1 MNEEYLN
8 RMKSILKDKYDLYI
22 NALKEEPLRSIRLN
36 NINYDTFIK
45 NIDMDLEKIEYDI
58 DGYYLKNDKKYGNH
72 PYHHLGAFYFQEP
85 SAMMP
90 VNLYDFKGD
99 ELVLDLCASP
109 GGKSSQIARR
119 IPNGVLVSN
128 EIDKERS
135 NVLFQ
140 NLERM
145 SLSNVYITN
154 NSSFE
159 LAKTFPNTFDV
170 ILVDAPC
177 SGEGMM
183 RKDET
188 ARNMWSLENVNLCH
202 NRDIEILNNA
212 DKMLKRGGKLIYSTC
227 TFSPEEDCE
236 IVSYLTSLG
245 YKVLPIKE
253 EFYKFGEKG
262 FIDNTL
268 RIYPFNKGEGQF
280 MAILEKTN
288 ENSGS
293 FKKAKKI
300 IDKDQK
306 IVEKFIENNT
316 TLKVSELNI
325 VKYKNR
331 YYLDI
336 LNVDNKNLNVKNLG
350 VELGEVV
357 KDRFEPFH
365 HFYKALGKYFKNKV
379 ELSVLDPRV
388 DHYLK
393 GEEIICE
400 TPSGY
405 GVIIIDNNVLGGF
418 KATNNHLK
426 NHYPKGLRNTKLYY
440 ED

>member
-36 NINYDTFIK
+36 NINYNTFIK

-58 DGYYLKNDKKYGNH
+58 DGYYLNNDKKYGNH

>member
-8 RMKSILKDKYDLYI
+8 RMKSILKDKYDLYM

-45 NIDMDLEKIEYDI
+45 NIDMDLEKIEYDV
-58 DGYYLKNDKKYGNH
+58 DGYYLNNDKKYGNH

-119 IPNGVLVSN
+119 IPNGILVSN

-135 NVLFQ
+135 NILFQ

-154 NSSFE
+154 NSSFD
-159 LAKTFPNTFDV
+159 LAKTFSNTFDV

-188 ARNMWSLENVNLCH
+188 AKNMWSLENVNLCH

-212 DKMLKRGGKLIYSTC
+212 DKMLKQGGKLIYSTC
-227 TFSPEEDCE
+227 TFSPEEDCD
-236 IVSYLTSLG
+236 IVSYLISIG

-262 FIDNTL
+262 FINNTL

-280 MAILEKTN
+280 MAILEKTK

-300 IDKDQK
+300 IDKDLK
-306 IVEKFIENNT
+306 TVEKFIENNT
-316 TLKVSELNI
+316 TLDPSKLNI

>member
-8 RMKSILKDKYDLYI
+8 RMKSILKDKYNLYI

-36 NINYDTFIK
+36 NINYDAFIK

-58 DGYYLKNDKKYGNH
+58 DGYYLNNDKKYGNH

-99 ELVLDLCASP
+99 EIVLDLCASP

-212 DKMLKRGGKLIYSTC
+212 DKMLKRGAKLIYSTC

-316 TLKVSELNI
+316 TLKASELNI

>member
-90 VNLYDFKGD
+90 VNLCDFKGD

-119 IPNGVLVSN
+119 IPNGILVSN

-135 NVLFQ
+135 NILFQ

-212 DKMLKRGGKLIYSTC
+212 DKMLKQGGKLIYSTC
-227 TFSPEEDCE
+227 TFSPEEDCD
-236 IVSYLTSLG
+236 IVAYLISLG

-262 FIDNTL
+262 FVDNTL

-280 MAILEKTN
+280 MAILEKTK

-293 FKKAKKI
+293 FKKTKKI
-300 IDKDQK
+300 IDKDIK
-306 IVEKFIENNT
+306 TVEKFIENNT
-316 TLKVSELNI
+316 TLDASKLNI

-400 TPSGY
+400 TPAGY

>member
-58 DGYYLKNDKKYGNH
+58 DGYYLNNDKKYGNH
-72 PYHHLGAFYFQEP
+72 PYHHLGVFYFQEP

-306 IVEKFIENNT
+306 IVEKFIEYNT

>member
-58 DGYYLKNDKKYGNH
+58 DGYYLNNDKKYGNH

-159 LAKTFPNTFDV
+159 LAKTFPNTFNV

-316 TLKVSELNI
+316 TLKASELNI